1 MTTLTLPTAISNI
14 RLDLFDTDS
23 TDYRWS
29 DDQIKRQISR
39 GLDVYAKVAPQ
50 FLTEQIPTIAA
61 TRDYSVPTGSW
72 WIRSV
77 EYPLLEWP
85 RHYRAFRE
93 RTNAGTGPSGDGSRS
108 VEIDMLDVE
117 LPADNTGTI
126 EITYATAH
134 TIDNAGTTVPQ
145 RHWDALYLAAES
157 ALIESYLVT
166 TNDNFDF
173 VDGEFRDRVDDTKA
187 PAAWRAQ
194 LYELRTRLDQRLKE
208 IKLEVE
214 GSIIVVNRWGDKPR
228 LWDRL

>member
-1 MTTLTLPTAISNI
+1 MTTTLALPAAITNI
-14 RLDLFDTDS
+14 RIDLFDTDS
-23 TDYRWS
+23 TDYRWT

-50 FLTEQIPTIAA
+50 FLTEQTATIAQ
-61 TRDYSVPTGSW
+61 TRDYAVPTGSW

-77 EYPLLEWP
+77 EYPLNEWP
-85 RHYRAFRE
+85 RHYRPFRE
-93 RTNAGTGPSGDGSRS
+93 RTGSDGISY

-126 EITYATAH
+126 EITYASAH
-134 TIDNAGTTVPQ
+134 TIDNSGTTVPQ
-145 RHWDALYLAAES
+145 RHWDALYLAAE
-157 ALIESYLVT
+157 AGLIESYLVT

-194 LYELRTRLDQRLKE
+194 LYELQTRLQARLKE

-214 GSIIVVNRWGDKPR
+214 GSMIV
-228 LWDRL
+228 